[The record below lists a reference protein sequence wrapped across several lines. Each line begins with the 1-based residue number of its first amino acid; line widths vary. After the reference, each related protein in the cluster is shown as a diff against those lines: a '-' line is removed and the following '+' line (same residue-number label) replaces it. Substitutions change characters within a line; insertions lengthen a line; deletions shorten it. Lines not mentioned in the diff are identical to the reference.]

1 MIVSAAIKNTLQT
14 VVLCRSRTTT
24 FSAFRIQCACKT
36 FMDNYVSALGM
47 ERGINSCTNKVH
59 ISEKCEVL
67 KEVQSQ
73 LTRKYSL
80 S

>member
-1 MIVSAAIKNTLQT
+1 
-14 VVLCRSRTTT
+14 
-24 FSAFRIQCACKT
+24 
-36 FMDNYVSALGM
+36 MDNYVSALGM